1 MLCLFNTISYAEEDD
16 NKEDKNSV
24 FDLSE
29 EQDMISELGIPTM
42 SSVFDLSEKA
52 DGLWD
57 AEEYKN
63 AADAYATLAEQ
74 ANWLANILSAG
85 LEPYYSADYD
95 DRKDFSPQ
103 KIDISDLVVY
113 ETASNTF
120 KSERNRAMLYEGL
133 CYYNIGDYEM
143 ALPLLI
149 KALDIIEI
157 TDEEN
162 WELGMQALYSIVG
175 FDSN

>member
-1 MLCLFNTISYAEEDD
+1 MTI
-16 NKEDKNSV
+16 
-24 FDLSE
+24 
-29 EQDMISELGIPTM
+29 
-42 SSVFDLSEKA
+42 EKIFRQ
-52 DGLWD
+52 
-57 AEEYKN
+57 K
-63 AADAYATLAEQ
+63 
-74 ANWLANILSAG
+74 
-85 LEPYYSADYD
+85 
-95 DRKDFSPQ
+95 
-103 KIDISDLVVY
+103 KIDISDLAMY